1 MYANAVPY
9 IMGTVELHRCRRC
22 GFEAPPDAGAWGSV
36 YHPPL
41 GELTQCPECGSTDT
55 VSL

>member
-1 MYANAVPY
+1 
-9 IMGTVELHRCRRC
+9 MGTVELHRCRRC